1 MRYTIYHNINY
12 QYDCPV
18 QLDNHVLR
26 LYPRTDVNQLVSNS
40 AVQIS
45 PQPDKVV
52 QTLDLDGN
60 SVSILWFS
68 AAESMTRLSV
78 QVTSDVET
86 LRTNPF
92 DYLLERW
99 ATTLPLNYPSMLK
112 MQLMPYLGINGSGLV
127 SAIEPAA
134 MQLAQEVL
142 YATENNVVS
151 FLSSLNQRIYEQCQ
165 YTIRETGHP
174 LPPGITW
181 GKKLGSCRDFAVLFM
196 EACRAVGLAA
206 RFVSGY
212 QEGDADTR
220 DRHLHAW
227 AEVYLPGAGWRGY
240 DPTLGLAVG
249 DRHVALVASAYP
261 DYAAPLTGKLRAGTN
276 AKATM
281 GYQLSIKVND

>member
-1 MRYTIYHNINY
+1 MRYKIHHNIVY
-12 QYDCPV
+12 QYNNPV
-18 QLDNHVLR
+18 QLDTHVLR
-26 LYPRTDVNQLVSNS
+26 LYPRTDVHQSVSSNS
-40 AVQIS
+40 VQIF

-60 SVSILWFS
+60 TVSMLWFPDE
-68 AAESMTRLSV
+68 AITRLSV
-78 QVTSDVET
+78 EVVSEVET
-86 LRTNPF
+86 FCINPF

-99 ATTLPLNYPSMLK
+99 ATTLPIDYPSMLK
-112 MQLMPYLGINGSGLV
+112 EQLMPYLGVNGSGIV
-127 SAIEPAA
+127 SAIDPSA
-134 MQLAQEVL
+134 MQLAQEIL
-142 YATENNVVS
+142 YATENNAVS

-165 YTIRETGHP
+165 YMIRESGHP
-174 LPPGITW
+174 LSPGITW
-181 GKKLGSCRDFAVLFM
+181 GKKVGSCRDFAVLFI

-212 QEGDADTR
+212 QEGDPDTR

-249 DRHVALVASAYP
+249 DRHIALVASAYP
-261 DYAAPLTGKLRAGTN
+261 DYAAPLTGRLRAGAS

-281 GYQLSIKVND
+281 SYQLSIQVKD

>member
-1 MRYTIYHNINY
+1 MRYKIRHNTVY
-12 QYDCPV
+12 QYNNPV
-18 QLDNHVLR
+18 QLDTHVLR
-26 LYPRTDVNQLVSNS
+26 LYPRTEVHQSVSS
-40 AVQIS
+40 SSVQIS
-45 PQPDKVV
+45 PQPNKVV

-60 SVSILWFS
+60 TVSRLWFPEE
-68 AAESMTRLSV
+68 AITRLNVEVISE
-78 QVTSDVET
+78 VET
-86 LRTNPF
+86 LCTNPF

-99 ATTLPLNYPSMLK
+99 AAELPIDYPSMLK
-112 MQLMPYLGINGSGLV
+112 AQLMPYLGVNGSGIV

-134 MQLAQEVL
+134 MQLAQEIL
-142 YATENNVVS
+142 YATDNNTVS

-165 YTIRETGHP
+165 YMIRETGHP

-181 GKKLGSCRDFAVLFM
+181 NKKVGSCRDFAVLFM

-212 QEGDADTR
+212 QEGDPDAR

-249 DRHVALVASAYP
+249 DRHIPLVASAYP
-261 DYAAPLTGKLRAGTN
+261 DYAAPLTGRLRAGGN

-281 GYQLSIKVND
+281 SYQLSIQVQD